1 MWVSR
6 AELTHFRNY
15 EKLVLDLENTVYFIV
30 GPNGQGKTNI
40 LEAIAY
46 ASLSKSFRNN
56 EVRDIIERSADFLRL
71 NFSVQ
76 KENEELNLEEFV
88 GGTQTAALERAF
100 WKNKVSVSLDDY
112 LATLKVVVF
121 SPENV
126 NLLLLGPD
134 TRRKYLNFLQLQNFP
149 KKWRLISDYGKVLA
163 QRNAL
168 LWQVRKGYAETKE
181 LHYWNEKLVT
191 EGKKIIETRE
201 EIVRRLN
208 EHFGKFFEEISG
220 STEKAE
226 VVYKANV
233 SVDDFA
239 EELSRREQG
248 DIEKGITQ
256 VGPHRDNLEI
266 RVGGLDIL
274 TFGSRGE
281 LRTALLALK
290 FAECKMLPENEK
302 PVLLLDDVFSELD
315 ARRRE
320 KVLELSRPYQTFITT
335 CELADLPEK
344 RENTKIV
351 FVKNGN
357 LENA

>member
-1 MWVSR
+1 MWVSH

-15 EKLVLDLENTVYFIV
+15 TKLVLDLENTVYFIV

-40 LEAIAY
+40 LEAVAY

-56 EVRDIIERSADFLRL
+56 NVRDIIQRDNDFLRL
-71 NFSVQ
+71 NFLVN
-76 KENEELNLEEFV
+76 KTNEQIGLEEFV
-88 GGTQTAALERAF
+88 GKSGANSLEHAF
-100 WKNKVSVSLDDY
+100 WKNKVSVSLDGY
-112 LATLKVVVF
+112 LAALKVVVF

-134 TRRKYLNFLQLQNFP
+134 MRRKYLNFLQLQNFP
-149 KKWRLISDYGKVLA
+149 QKWRLISDYGKVLA

-181 LHYWNEKLVT
+181 LEYWNNKLIS
-191 EGKKIIETRE
+191 EGAKIIETRE
-201 EIVRRLN
+201 EIVKRLN
-208 EHFGKFFEEISG
+208 EYFGKIFEEISE

-226 VVYKANV
+226 VIYRANV
-233 SVDDFA
+233 RGSDFSTKLL
-239 EELSRREQG
+239 EFEQS

-266 RVGGLDIL
+266 HVGGRDIL
-274 TFGSRGE
+274 SFGSRGE

-290 FAECKMLPENEK
+290 FAECKMLPDDER

-315 ARRRE
+315 AKRRE

-335 CELADLPEK
+335 CEIADLPEK
-344 RENTKIV
+344 RENTKTI
-351 FVKNGN
+351 FVKNGK
-357 LENA
+357 LEYE

>member
-30 GPNGQGKTNI
+30 GKNGQGKTNI

-56 EVRDIIERSADFLRL
+56 EVRDIIQRNADFLRL
-71 NFSVQ
+71 HFLVH
-76 KENEELNLEEFV
+76 KEHEELSLEEFV
-88 GGTQTAALERAF
+88 GSTETSPLERAF

-149 KKWRLISDYGKVLA
+149 QKWRLISDYAKVLA

-181 LHYWNEKLVT
+181 LLYWDEKLVS
-191 EGKKIIETRE
+191 EGTKIIETRE

-208 EHFGKFFEEISG
+208 EHFGSFFEEISG
-220 STEKAE
+220 KTEKAE
-226 VVYKANV
+226 VVYRANV
-233 SVDDFA
+233 SAQNFQ
-239 EELSRREQG
+239 EQLAATEQS

-256 VGPHRDNLEI
+256 TGPHRDNLEI
-266 RVGGLDIL
+266 RVEGQDIL
-274 TFGSRGE
+274 SFGSRGE

-344 RENTKIV
+344 RENTKTV
-351 FVKNGN
+351 FVKNGG
-357 LENA
+357 LETA